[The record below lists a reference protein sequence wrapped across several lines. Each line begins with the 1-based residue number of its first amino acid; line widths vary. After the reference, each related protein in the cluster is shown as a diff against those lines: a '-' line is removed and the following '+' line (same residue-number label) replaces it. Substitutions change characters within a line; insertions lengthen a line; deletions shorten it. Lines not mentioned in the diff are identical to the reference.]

1 MPFFVP
7 LQRKKDKEMALAEDL
22 QIYRQMYQL
31 LGLIL
36 DAREHFPKS
45 YKYAFGERM
54 MMVALECCELIQAA
68 NMSQARRASL
78 LEDFSIKF
86 GSLQLMLRLCRD
98 RHIVDEGRF
107 CNMLALAGEIG
118 KQATAWRKSATF
130 RSQSPG

>member
-1 MPFFVP
+1 
-7 LQRKKDKEMALAEDL
+7 MALAEDL

-31 LGLIL
+31 LGIIL

-68 NMSQARRASL
+68 NMSQARRVSY
-78 LEDFSIKF
+78 LEEFAIKF
-86 GSLQLMLRLCRD
+86 GSLQLMIRLCRD
-98 RHIVDEGRF
+98 RRIVDEGRF
-107 CNMLALAGEIG
+107 CDMLALAGDIG

-130 RSQSPG
+130 RKPES